1 MSKEHISNNLCETRK
16 KHNITQQKL
25 AELVAVSRQTIISI
39 EKGNYTPSVLL
50 AIKIADAL
58 NEKIGELFFIKKNY
72 E

>member
-1 MSKEHISNNLCETRK
+1 MKKEHISNNLCEMRK
-16 KHNITQQKL
+16 KNKITQHEL
-25 AELVAVSRQTIISI
+25 AESVDVSRQTIISI

-58 NEKIGELFFIKKNY
+58 SKNIEELFFIKKDH